1 MVQVD
6 QIRFRQCVDVDHD
19 ECPDVRRSGPLGHG
33 RWWAGSGQGTV
44 AGQWLDCWSPAFG
57 EVCDAIVNTAS
68 RALAYQGKRSSGIC
82 CASAVVG
89 IDACAQEDDE

>member
-6 QIRFRQCVDVDHD
+6 QLRFRQCVDVDHD

-44 AGQWLDCWSPAFG
+44 AGQWLDYWSPAFG
-57 EVCDAIVNTAS
+57 EVCEEIVTTGCSEGRRVGNEWVS
-68 RALAYQGKRSSGIC
+68 KGRFRWSSYHLKKPKKKK
-82 CASAVVG
+82 
-89 IDACAQEDDE
+89 